1 MYNYN
6 PDMTITDLPA
16 RPPFTHPTTAIQS
29 FIDYILDTP
38 TLENRAQFIILSG
51 IMLNNVSLIEYAS
64 SVDPTVINTPIP
76 NYIET
81 LVKQILTPEGGHPS
95 PETEPAAYSPA

>member
-6 PDMTITDLPA
+6 PDMTTSDLPA
-16 RPPFTHPTTAIQS
+16 RPPFIHPLAVIQS

-38 TLENRAQFIILSG
+38 TLENRPQFIILAG
-51 IMLNNVSLIEYAS
+51 ILLNNVSLIQYAA
-64 SVDPTVINTPIP
+64 SVDPTVVNTPIP
-76 NYIET
+76 NYVET

-95 PETEPAAYSPA
+95 SETEPAVQSPA

>member
-38 TLENRAQFIILSG
+38 TLENRPQFIILSG

-64 SVDPTVINTPIP
+64 SVDPTVVNTPIP
-76 NYIET
+76 NYVET
-81 LVKQILTPEGGHPS
+81 LVKQILTPEGEHPS
-95 PETEPAAYSPA
+95 SETEPAVQSPA

>member
-6 PDMTITDLPA
+6 PKMTTSEQPV

-38 TLENRAQFIILSG
+38 TLGNRAQFIILSG

-76 NYIET
+76 NYVET

-95 PETEPAAYSPA
+95 PETEPAVQSPG